1 LAQLQ
6 FRSTTKIRPIP
17 QTATPASRPYTAT
30 PACAESNLQPESGA
44 ENTRREER
52 VMAYQLKCAAVLP
65 LTDFTAA
72 RTVAEQAEALGF
84 YSIAAEDHFF
94 MTGFGRNAN
103 EPRLECFTLLSA
115 LAPLTR
121 TVKLTQIVAANSY
134 RHPALLAKII
144 STLHDITGGRVEL
157 GLGAGWFRE
166 EYEAFGLPYP
176 KPSVRIAQMA
186 EGLRVIKRLW
196 SEERASFRGEFYQLA
211 NAPHVPKPN
220 PRPRIMLGGGG
231 EKLLRVAA
239 AEADIVNIIPPS
251 GGAKGKIVIEDALKF
266 DDGEFR
272 RRVDLLAA
280 QCKEVGRNFAE
291 IELSG
296 MVYVMIMRTEQEA
309 DAMAAMTAQMM
320 GIDASNLAAV
330 RTSPNTLVG
339 TPEQI
344 VHEMRRRS
352 RDLGVTY
359 YFCNFMG
366 PDMLELFGREVIPRL
381 TQ

>member
-1 LAQLQ
+1 MVQQ
-6 FRSTTKIRPIP
+6 I
-17 QTATPASRPYTAT
+17 
-30 PACAESNLQPESGA
+30 
-44 ENTRREER
+44 
-52 VMAYQLKCAAVLP
+52 KCAAVLP
-65 LTDFTAA
+65 LTDFAAA
-72 RTVAEQAEALGF
+72 RTVAEQAEVLGF

-94 MTGFGRNAN
+94 MTGMGRDAN

-115 LAPLTR
+115 LATLTQR
-121 TVKLTQIVAANSY
+121 VRLTQIVAANSY

-144 STLHDITGGRVEL
+144 STLHHITGGRVEL

-166 EYEAFGLPYP
+166 EYDAFGLPYP

-186 EGLRVIKRLW
+186 EGLQVIKRLW
-196 SEERASFRGEFYQLA
+196 SEDRASFKGEFYQLVH
-211 NAPHVPKPN
+211 APHAPKPT

-239 AEADIVNIIPPS
+239 READIVNIIPPS

-266 DDGEFR
+266 DESEFR

-280 QCKEVGRNFAE
+280 QCKEIGRDVSQ

-296 MVYVMIMRTEQEA
+296 MVYVLIARTEAEA
-309 DAMAAMTAQMM
+309 DSMATMTAQMM
-320 GIDASNLAAV
+320 GIDASNIAAV
-330 RTSPNTLVG
+330 RTSPSTLVG

-344 VHEMRRRS
+344 VGEMRRRA

-359 YFCNFMG
+359 YFCNFLG

-381 TQ
+381 R

>member
-1 LAQLQ
+1 M
-6 FRSTTKIRPIP
+6 
-17 QTATPASRPYTAT
+17 
-30 PACAESNLQPESGA
+30 
-44 ENTRREER
+44 
-52 VMAYQLKCAAVLP
+52 VYQMKCAVVLP
-65 LTDFTAA
+65 LSDFAAA
-72 RTVAEQAEALGF
+72 RAVAAQAEALGF

-94 MTGFGRNAN
+94 MTGMGRDAN

-115 LAPLTR
+115 LAPLTQR
-121 TVKLTQIVAANSY
+121 VRLTQIVAANSY
-134 RHPALLAKII
+134 RHPALLAKIV
-144 STLHDITGGRVEL
+144 SSLQHITGGRMEL

-186 EGLRVIKRLW
+186 EGLQVIKRLW
-196 SEERASFRGEFYQLA
+196 SAERATFQGEFYCVT
-211 NAPHVPKPN
+211 NAPHAPKPSPH
-220 PRPRIMLGGGG
+220 PRVMLGGGG

-251 GGAKGKIVIEDALKF
+251 GGARGKVVIEDALKF
-266 DDGEFR
+266 DEREFR

-280 QCKEVGRNFAE
+280 HCREIGRDFAE

-296 MVYVMIMRTEQEA
+296 MVYVLIAPTAEQA
-309 DAMAAMTAQMM
+309 DAMATTMAQMM

-344 VHEMRRRS
+344 AAEMRRRA

-359 YFCNFMG
+359 YFCNFLG
-366 PDMLELFGREVIPRL
+366 PEMLGLFGREVLPRL
-381 TQ
+381 Q

>member
-1 LAQLQ
+1 
-6 FRSTTKIRPIP
+6 
-17 QTATPASRPYTAT
+17 
-30 PACAESNLQPESGA
+30 
-44 ENTRREER
+44 
-52 VMAYQLKCAAVLP
+52 MAYEMKCAAVLP
-65 LTDFTAA
+65 LTDFAAA

-94 MTGFGRNAN
+94 MTGIGRDAG

-121 TVKLTQIVAANSY
+121 TLKLTQIVAANSY

-144 STLHDITGGRVEL
+144 STLHHITGGRVEL

-166 EYEAFGLPYP
+166 EYDAFGLPYP

-196 SEERASFRGEFYQLA
+196 TEERATFRGEFYQLA
-211 NAPHVPKPN
+211 NAPHAPKPK

-239 AEADIVNIIPPS
+239 AEADVVNIIPPS
-251 GGAKGKIVIEDALKF
+251 GGATGKVVIEDALKF
-266 DDGEFR
+266 DEGEFR

-280 QCKEVGRNFAE
+280 QCKEVGRDISQ

-296 MVYVMIMRTEQEA
+296 MVYVLIARTETEA
-309 DAMAAMTAQMM
+309 DAMATVTAQMM
-320 GIDASNLAAV
+320 GIDASHIAAV
-330 RTSPNTLVG
+330 RTSPSTLIG
-339 TPEQI
+339 TPEQ
-344 VHEMRRRS
+344 VAQEMRRRA

-359 YFCNFMG
+359 YFCNFLG

-381 TQ
+381 R

>member
-1 LAQLQ
+1 
-6 FRSTTKIRPIP
+6 
-17 QTATPASRPYTAT
+17 
-30 PACAESNLQPESGA
+30 
-44 ENTRREER
+44 
-52 VMAYQLKCAAVLP
+52 MAYELKCAAVLP

-72 RTVAEQAEALGF
+72 RTVAAQAEALGF

-94 MTGFGRNAN
+94 MTGFGRDAN

-121 TVKLTQIVAANSY
+121 TLKLTQIVASNSY

-186 EGLRVIKRLW
+186 EGVQVLKRLW
-196 SEERASFRGEFYQLA
+196 TEERANFRGEFYELA
-211 NAPHVPKPN
+211 NAPHMPKPA
-220 PRPRIMLGGGG
+220 PRPRIMIGGGG

-251 GGAKGKIVIEDALKF
+251 GGATGKVVIEDALKF
-266 DDGEFR
+266 DEHEFR

-280 QCKEVGRNFAE
+280 RCKEVGRNLAE

-296 MVYVMIMRTEQEA
+296 MVYVLLAPTEEA
-309 DAMAAMTAQMM
+309 ADTMARMTAQML
-320 GIDASNLAAV
+320 GVDASNLAAV
-330 RTSPNTLVG
+330 RTSPSTLVG
-339 TPEQI
+339 TAEQ
-344 VHEMRRRS
+344 VAAEMRRRA

-359 YFCNFMG
+359 YFCNFLG
-366 PDMLELFGREVIPRL
+366 PDMLQLFGREVIPRL
-381 TQ
+381 NG

>member
-1 LAQLQ
+1 MSHTIKL
-6 FRSTTKIRPIP
+6 
-17 QTATPASRPYTAT
+17 
-30 PACAESNLQPESGA
+30 
-44 ENTRREER
+44 
-52 VMAYQLKCAAVLP
+52 AAVLP
-65 LTDFTAA
+65 LTDFAAA
-72 RTVAEQAEALGF
+72 RAVAEEAEALGF

-94 MTGFGRNAN
+94 MTGMQRDAD

-115 LAPLTR
+115 LASLTK

-144 STLHDITGGRVEL
+144 SSLHHITGGRVEL

-166 EYEAFGLPYP
+166 EYDAFGLPYP

-186 EGLRVIKRLW
+186 EGLQVIKRLW
-196 SEERASFRGEFYQLA
+196 SEPRATFTGEFYQLA
-211 NAPHVPKPN
+211 NAPHAPKPT

-231 EKLLRVAA
+231 PKLLRVAA

-266 DDGEFR
+266 DEGEFR

-280 QCKEVGRNFAE
+280 ACKEVGRSIGE

-296 MVYVMIMRTEQEA
+296 MVYVLIAKTEAEA
-309 DAMAAMTAQMM
+309 DTIATMTAQMM
-320 GIDASNLAAV
+320 GIDASNIAAV
-330 RTSPNTLVG
+330 RTSPSTLVG

-344 VHEMRRRS
+344 AKEMRRRA

-359 YFCNFMG
+359 YFCNFLG

-381 TQ
+381 S